1 MIVGSLVLL
10 FVMALSACT
19 KDDDTNISKPTAVVS
34 APTDGS
40 TYHSGDQLP
49 IEVVFEDAD
58 ELHEYS
64 VEVLDKNLNT
74 TIFSMSGH
82 SHNKIMTIDTMV
94 TLNVAMH
101 SDFEMTVEVSNHNG
115 EEAKETVEFHVHP

>member
-10 FVMALSACT
+10 FVMAFSACT
-19 KDDDTNISKPTAVVS
+19 KDDGTKISKPTAVVS
-34 APTDGS
+34 APTAGS
-40 TYHSGDQLP
+40 MYQSGDQLP

-58 ELHEYS
+58 QLHEYS

-74 TIFSMSGH
+74 TVFSMSGH
-82 SHNKIMTIDTMV
+82 SHDKTVTIDTMV
-94 TLNVAMH
+94 TLSVTMH

-115 EEAKETVEFHVHP
+115 EEATETVEFHVHP